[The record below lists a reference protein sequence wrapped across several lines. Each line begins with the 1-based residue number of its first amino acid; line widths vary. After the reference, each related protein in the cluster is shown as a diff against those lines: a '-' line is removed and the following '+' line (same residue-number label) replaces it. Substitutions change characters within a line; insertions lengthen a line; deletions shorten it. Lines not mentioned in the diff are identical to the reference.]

1 MIDIGNVKAN
11 IKCPNPKCG
20 FKNEVLL
27 RQIKA
32 EETIICS
39 GCKGSIHLVNYMHS
53 YEEAENEFKKA
64 LEDAKT
70 AINTSINL
78 DIKF

>member
-1 MIDIGNVKAN
+1 MIDIGNIEAS
-11 IKCPNPKCG
+11 ITCQKCG
-20 FKNEVLL
+20 CDNNVLL

-39 GCKGSIHLVNYMHS
+39 GCKGSIRLVNYMHS
-53 YEEAENEFKKA
+53 YEEAENEINKA

-70 AINTSINL
+70 TISKNINI